1 MYRNINSGKKKLKL
15 RLLKWKG
22 KKNGGFGS
30 GMGDVI
36 LIEGLIFYL
45 GFRHLKVNLLGKWL
59 CPCVC
64 QVLMR

>member
-36 LIEGLIFYL
+36 LIEGLIFYR
-45 GFRHLKVNLLGKWL
+45 GDGENERV
-59 CPCVC
+59 
-64 QVLMR
+64 